1 MKRTSWLVLATVA
14 LIGGGFGLLT
24 QWLLV
29 SRGFSAL
36 VIPLTLSSV
45 CVVLGA
51 ILVGLAWP
59 IRQRLHSETSR
70 PRIDPLYSVRVVLL
84 AKASSLTGSLLG
96 GTALGFFGFA
106 LSRPVINEEHA
117 WLAGGGIVGA
127 IVLTVGGALA
137 EMWCILPPEAG
148 GDQTEPHPEGETA

>member
-1 MKRTSWLVLATVA
+1 MKRTSWLVLASGA

-24 QWLLV
+24 QWLIV
-29 SRGFSAL
+29 VRGFSAL

-45 CVVLGA
+45 SVLIGL
-51 ILVGLAWP
+51 ILLGLAWP
-59 IRQRLHSETSR
+59 VRQKVRSDTIR
-70 PRIDPLYSVRVVLL
+70 PRLDPLYAVRVLLL

-96 GTALGFFGFA
+96 GTALGFLVFA

>member
-59 IRQRLHSETSR
+59 IRQRLYSETSR

-96 GTALGFFGFA
+96 GTGLVSSVLRSPD
-106 LSRPVINEEHA
+106 LSSTRSMRG
-117 WLAGGGIVGA
+117 W
-127 IVLTVGGALA
+127 
-137 EMWCILPPEAG
+137 
-148 GDQTEPHPEGETA
+148 QEGESSAQ